1 MMKTTTKN
9 FLRRAIMLLMVLV
22 SFANVV
28 KAENFTFNMTDNHES
43 KPYKIVVSINDKCV
57 VKIYQANGQL
67 YKTMTFRFGQRFGYN
82 SDGVVS
88 FSNKEVAEWED
99 FLNLSYN
106 DGYIAFG
113 SFTPLVTI
121 GTISKVD
128 YYCFAKLWDD
138 IGFYFE
144 TGFNPV
150 DRKTYIKTYLEM
162 ERVVSHRATRS
173 SSGKYTFTAKFA
185 GGSTSKSSV
194 SGTRQRSMTKPK
206 TSTTSTP
213 AQKAKS
219 APTASQFV
227 DLGLSVKWATC
238 NLGASSPEQ
247 YGNYYAWGE
256 TTKKTTYSW
265 DTYKYGKWSDA
276 ITKYCQDK
284 AYGKNGY
291 TDRRTTLEVV
301 DDAARIRL
309 GSPWRMPTAI
319 EIWELVERC
328 TWTRATIGGKSGY
341 KVVGPNGNSI
351 FLPAGGRYF
360 KTTHGNIGEGYYWS
374 STLGDYP
381 TDAQYL
387 DFDSTGPHRRDAGI
401 RIHGMLIRPVRP

>member
-9 FLRRAIMLLMVLV
+9 LLRRAIMLLMVLV

-28 KAENFTFNMTDNHES
+28 RAEDFTFNMYRSVVEQF
-43 KPYKIVVSINDKCV
+43 KIVVSINENYVIKLYWSDGKLF
-57 VKIYQANGQL
+57 KAKTFKYGQS
-67 YKTMTFRFGQRFGYN
+67 FGHN
-82 SDGVVS
+82 SDAVVS
-88 FSNKEVAEWED
+88 FSDRKVANYMDLNDYDGD
-99 FLNLSYN
+99 FV
-106 DGYIAFG
+106 IFG
-113 SFTPLVTI
+113 DYAL
-121 GTISKVD
+121 KD
-128 YYCFAKLWDD
+128 NYYCFVNNITDSNAFDAL
-138 IGFYFE
+138 IYFR
-144 TGFNPV
+144 PV
-150 DRKTYIKTYLEM
+150 NLQTYMSTLFSMRSAVDKRNRSNT
-162 ERVVSHRATRS
+162 S
-173 SSGKYTFTAKFA
+173 SS
-185 GGSTSKSSV
+185 
-194 SGTRQRSMTKPK
+194 TKP
-206 TSTTSTP
+206 TTTTT
-213 AQKAKS
+213 KY
-219 APTASQFV
+219 V

-256 TTKKTTYSW
+256 TTKKTNYSW

-291 TDRRTTLEVV
+291 SDRRTTLELT

-309 GSPWRMPTAI
+309 GTPWRMPTAI
-319 EIWELVERC
+319 EIRELVERC

-381 TDAQYL
+381 VDAQYL
-387 DFDSTGPHRRDAGI
+387 DFDSTGPHRRYAGS